1 VQAPSPEDF
10 RRVRAVPLPQPSAVA
25 DWYPAADLAD
35 AFAVVLPN
43 EATSDLLALGQAV
56 LAVPPAWVKAL
67 LALRDVI
74 VTPFGIK
81 TTRAIE
87 HELRANGVPCIGIF
101 RILSTADTEAVVGER
116 DSHLD
121 FKASLLLQTDG
132 DGRRQLVVTT
142 VVRCN
147 NWIGR
152 IYLAVIAPFHR
163 RVVRSSLRRA
173 ALRGWPVVSATNP

>member
-1 VQAPSPEDF
+1 LN
-10 RRVRAVPLPQPSAVA
+10 RVRTVPLPSASAVA
-25 DWYPAADLAD
+25 DWYANADLAD
-35 AFAVVLPN
+35 AFAIALPS
-43 EATSDLLALGQAV
+43 EATSDILALGQAV
-56 LAVPPAWVKAL
+56 LATPPGWVSAM

-87 HELRANGVPCIGIF
+87 QELRANGVPSVGIF

-121 FKASLLLQTDG
+121 FKASLLLQTDAE
-132 DGRRQLVVTT
+132 GRRQLVVTT
-142 VVRCN
+142 VVRYN

-163 RVVRSSLRRA
+163 RVVRSSLRLA
-173 ALRGWPVVSATNP
+173 ALRGWPPA